1 MYNEVML
8 IIIPAV
14 LLIVFI
20 LWALFRFTR
29 GGHDSQYSK
38 TRNWVDFDAGI
49 DSNKVGSREY
59 PTAGVDSVLKHE
71 FLDSL
76 DEKQEK

>member
-1 MYNEVML
+1 ML

-14 LLIVFI
+14 LLIAFFV
-20 LWALFRFTR
+20 WMLFKPAK

-38 TRNWVDFDAGI
+38 TRNFMDFDAGV
-49 DSNKVGSREY
+49 DSDKVGSKEY

-71 FLDSL
+71 FLNEL
-76 DEKQEK
+76 DNDKG